1 MSAVRVSVASLFAAV
16 LLGAGG
22 CQRAELAGPPELR
35 LGRDQCI
42 ECGMIINEDR
52 FSSAALID
60 NTYDQREYILFDD
73 VGCMLD
79 YQREHIDIAFIDLFV
94 HDADTRAWL
103 TTDQATLLLADSSAI
118 LTPMGSG
125 IAAYGDREAAADAQA
140 RHGGEILRYAELAPL
155 RQAWVEARM
164 GGPGSQDG
172 AR

>member
-1 MSAVRVSVASLFAAV
+1 MKPTLRLAAASALAAV
-16 LLGAGG
+16 LGAIAA

-52 FSSAALID
+52 FSSAALIEAGGR
-60 NTYDQREYILFDD
+60 REHCLFDD

-79 YQREHIDIAFIDLFV
+79 YQRERADIPFIEVFA

-103 TTDQATLLLADSSAI
+103 AAQDAIFLLTDSSAI

-125 IAAYGDREAAADAQA
+125 IAAYSGRAAAEAAQKEF
-140 RHGGEILRYAELAPL
+140 GGRMLSYSELAAP

-164 GGPGSQDG
+164 GGRQDG
-172 AR
+172 GR